1 MVLSKRENEELLS
14 QIEGERGRMTHEQV
28 LESLK
33 RQIMP
38 EVKKAQ
44 EEEAAKQKAKKP
56 DIDLISGSRILVV
69 KKGAKVGSVYRHLKT
84 NKWVYD
90 KFGRKKYINPAWK
103 RKVGDAETR
112 RAAKIGQGRLK
123 SKYLYGSGLNVA
135 GATAKRF
142 SMAMEKASQNKSTKR
157 LSRALRNILAS
168 GFGAEVITPPK
179 RIRQPRRQLQR
190 FSFQQPLS
198 FDEFGNPVQNP
209 LQRHQNFVELEA
221 SRNLSGF
228 NDARR
233 YFLKALEH
241 SYAFHNQKQALKSE
255 SLRLN
260 RQIHT
265 AQSNIDR
272 QGEILRAE
280 NCFSREADGA
290 NCIDLQE
297 NIFSSSNPNS
307 INLMAKRADSIDIL
321 HTGRRNIL
329 QTEPSD
335 NILNSR
341 YRLRFGRT

>member
-1 MVLSKRENEELLS
+1 MALSRRENEELLS

-33 RQIMP
+33 RQIYP
-38 EVKKAQ
+38 EVRKEVLTRQEAEAQ
-44 EEEAAKQKAKKP
+44 PINLTNTKQ
-56 DIDLISGSRILVV
+56 IILV
-69 KKGAKVGSVYRHLKT
+69 KKGAKVGSVYAHRRINKFRYDRKT
-84 NKWVYD
+84 GQKL
-90 KFGRKKYINPAWK
+90 GINPAWK

-142 SMAMEKASQNKSTKR
+142 SMAMEKAAAGRSTKR
-157 LSRALRNILAS
+157 ASKGLSRALMAMLGTN
-168 GFGAEVITPPK
+168 VVKPP
-179 RIRQPRRQLQR
+179 RQPRLRQPQR
-190 FSFQQPLS
+190 FQRMPQSFMPS
-198 FDEFGNPVQNP
+198 FDEFGNPIQNP

-341 YRLRFGRT
+341 YRLRFGGT